1 MLGVPCQILF
11 HSINIMPLVTTSRD
25 KFTLQPLT
33 KQSQTSVVSATKLV
47 RSTLRHL
54 QILSI
59 TAQQSA
65 YNFPVSLCYALV
77 YKKRNFILQI
87 ALFFTPLPLPLFYTA
102 ISLTKTKERE
112 ALFFFLHS

>member
-1 MLGVPCQILF
+1 
-11 HSINIMPLVTTSRD
+11 MPLTTTSRA

-47 RSTLRHL
+47 RTTLRHL
-54 QILSI
+54 QILSKI
-59 TAQQSA
+59 AQQSA
-65 YNFPVSLCYALV
+65 SNSPALLCYALV

-87 ALFFTPLPLPLFYTA
+87 TLFFTPLPLPLFYTV

-112 ALFFFLHS
+112 NLWVFFFTVNRH